1 MPHINLLP
9 WREEER
15 RRKQKEFINIA
26 VGAAVVMLGII
37 ALVHININGTIDTQ
51 ERRNK
56 YLTEEI
62 NRVDGEIAEIK
73 ALESE
78 KKALLARMNIIQ
90 QLQSSRPGIV
100 HLFDEIAKTIPEKAF
115 LIQASRKGSTLNFSG
130 IADSNDYV
138 SQFMRALNES
148 PWFANPKLLVIETG
162 KSEYAD
168 ASNFQLE
175 VAQADPTAKVDGKE
189 KK

>member
-26 VGAAVVMLGII
+26 AGAAVVMLGII
-37 ALVHININGTIDTQ
+37 VLVHINISGRIETQ
-51 ERRNK
+51 ESRNRF
-56 YLTEEI
+56 LQEEI
-62 NRVDGEIAEIK
+62 TRVDGEIKEIK

-78 KKALLARMNIIQ
+78 KKALLARMKIIQ
-90 QLQSSRPGIV
+90 ELQSSRPGIV

-115 LIQASRKGSTLNFSG
+115 LVKATRKGSTLNLNG

-138 SQFMRALNES
+138 SQFMRSLNDS

-162 KSEYAD
+162 KSDFAD
-168 ASNFQLE
+168 ASTFRLE
-175 VAQADPTAKVDGKE
+175 VAQTNPKPKVEE